1 MADPLRETRAMVLAC
16 IPFPPLPVVV
26 HKLAEGG
33 SEIEDEQVLHHRAS
47 TNGRWVA
54 VNTLF

>member
-33 SEIEDEQVLHHRAS
+33 SEIEDEQVLHRRETAGGS
-47 TNGRWVA
+47 
-54 VNTLF
+54 L